1 MILEKAMSLSLQN
14 QDDFTRKSDIIG
26 EGYIYRSQWPPEQG
40 FVIPAFSVPYLLCNS
55 CALSTITRPKRFCR
69 VPTSAVIQLK
79 LDLCLCEDRCFDLAE
94 TIRFSNVFR
103 SP

>member
-1 MILEKAMSLSLQN
+1 MIPEKAMSLSLQN

-26 EGYIYRSQWPPEQG
+26 VGYIYRSQWPPEQG
-40 FVIPAFSVPYLLCNS
+40 FVIPAFQSFIFCES
-55 CALSTITRPKRFCR
+55 WALSTITRPKRFRR

-79 LDLCLCEDRCFDLAE
+79 LDLCLWEDRCFGLVE
-94 TIRFSNVFR
+94 TVQFSNIFI